1 MEDMLQVGVI
11 TSPHGVH
18 GEVKVYPTTDD
29 VKRFKKLKTVT
40 LDSRKGPVEAHVKS
54 VKFFKNMVIL
64 GFEEYETIDYN
75 FYNIIKQLEEAL
87 KNKDK
92 ILVESFDFN
101 FVIKNSNE
109 TDVELIEN
117 GNEINVT
124 LDNLENFLT
133 LAKSKRTNEMIPQI
147 EYIKNGLYSAIKKN
161 IIQILN
167 WKQIEEMVC
176 GKDKLDIKDL
186 KHHTK
191 YNGYKSKEA
200 IIKWFWE
207 WLENSSEENQF
218 KYLKFVSGRTRLPKS
233 IFGLNY
239 KHNITKVSIENKLP
253 RAATCFFTLKLP
265 NYDSKEVFIEKMNFA
280 IENSYE
286 INDDH

>member
-1 MEDMLQVGVI
+1 MAMAI
-11 TSPHGVH
+11 SS
-18 GEVKVYPTTDD
+18 GEVLSLNLHPIIWK
-29 VKRFKKLKTVT
+29 
-40 LDSRKGPVEAHVKS
+40 
-54 VKFFKNMVIL
+54 IL
-64 GFEEYETIDYN
+64 LEKEITFEEYETIDYN

-207 WLENSSEENQF
+207 WLENSTEENQF